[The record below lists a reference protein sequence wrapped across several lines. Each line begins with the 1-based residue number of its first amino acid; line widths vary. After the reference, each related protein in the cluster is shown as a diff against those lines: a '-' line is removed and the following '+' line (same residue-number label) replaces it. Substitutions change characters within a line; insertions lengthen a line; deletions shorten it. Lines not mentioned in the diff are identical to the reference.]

1 MNVQNIAIPDEAI
14 AALEAGNRVE
24 AVRIIRDTA
33 WVTLKQA
40 GRAADAYLEANPEV
54 KARFNDHN
62 GKAWTGLV
70 YFIALLAS
78 AAIIANLAV
87 S

>member
-1 MNVQNIAIPDEAI
+1 MNLQNIAVPAEAVT
-14 AALEAGNRVE
+14 ALEAGNRVE

-40 GRAADAYLEANPEV
+40 GLAADAYLDANPDV
-54 KARFNDHN
+54 KAKFDDHN
-62 GKAWTGLV
+62 GKAWTGFV
-70 YFIALLAS
+70 YVVALLAS

-87 S
+87 I